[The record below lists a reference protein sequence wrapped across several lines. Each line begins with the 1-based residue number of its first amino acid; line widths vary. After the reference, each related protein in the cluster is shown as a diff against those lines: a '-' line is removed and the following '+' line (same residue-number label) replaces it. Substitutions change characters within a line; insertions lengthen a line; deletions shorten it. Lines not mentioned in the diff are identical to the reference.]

1 MDDLKEK
8 KKRLEKAI
16 SFLISIGEIGS
27 DTPTKNVATRMNRD
41 YAGVCSAINGAER
54 YLTRKFTQAFCAEFG
69 GIISFEWLWEGKG
82 EMTTEQKYKADVI
95 AWEDTSLR
103 GETQKDRLKVLKDW
117 LVENDETCRHSETRV
132 LKVMGLGD
140 EYFNTPSKRGWE
152 SLHSS
157 IYVRIKRAWPY
168 VNLDWIMTGKGDMI
182 TKSALKAGNGN
193 GVPYFDV
200 DFMGGF
206 DEMINDQTSVPAY
219 FVDFKPFNEKG
230 NMWLNITGDSMAPRI
245 NSGDKICI
253 RQIDPEDV
261 IYGEIYAIVTHGGLR
276 TVKWLTRSPLD
287 GMVRLVPENKDPR
300 FGDYQDIDWKDIMFI
315 YRVIGAVRS
324 F

>member
-82 EMTTEQKYKADVI
+82 DMTTDPKYAADVT
-95 AWEDTSLR
+95 ALSDSSSQYD
-103 GETQKDRLKVLKDW
+103 TQKDRLRMLKDW
-117 LVENDETCRHSETRV
+117 LVENDETCRHSESRV
-132 LKVMGLGD
+132 LKIMGIGD
-140 EYFNTPSKRGWE
+140 EYFSTQSKRGWE
-152 SLHSS
+152 NLHGS

-168 VNLDWIMTGKGDMI
+168 VNLDWIMTGRGEMI
-182 TKSALKAGNGN
+182 QKSVLKAGGED
-193 GVPYFDV
+193 GIPYYDV
-200 DFMGGF
+200 DFLGGF
-206 DEMINDQTSVPAY
+206 DEMANDQTSVPVY
-219 FVDFKPFNEKG
+219 FVDFKPFNTKG

-253 RQIDPEDV
+253 RQIQPEDV
-261 IYGEIYAIVTHGGLR
+261 IYGEIYAIVTKGGLR
-276 TVKWLTRSPLD
+276 TVKWVTRAPQS
-287 GMVRLVPENKDPR
+287 GMVRLVPENKDPK
-300 FGDYQDIDWKDIMFI
+300 FGDYQDISWNDII
-315 YRVIGAVRS
+315 YIYKVIGAVRS